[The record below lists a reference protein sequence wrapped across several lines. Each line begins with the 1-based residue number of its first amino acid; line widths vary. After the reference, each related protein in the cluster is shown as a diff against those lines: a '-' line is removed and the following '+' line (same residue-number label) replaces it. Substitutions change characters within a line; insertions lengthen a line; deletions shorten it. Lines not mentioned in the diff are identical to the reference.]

1 LTEPIDERLAWASAR
16 IRAIEAAVSTTIVG
30 QREVVAETVACVV
43 AGGHALLEGTP
54 GLGKTLLVRALASAL
69 GLEFGRIQFTP
80 DLLPADVTGTP
91 VLEEGPEG
99 RRFVFR
105 PGPLFANV
113 VLADEVNRATPRT
126 QSALLE
132 AMQEGAVT
140 VGRERHALPAPFCVL
155 ATQNPIDME
164 GTFPLPEAQLD
175 RFLAKIVVRPPDEAA
190 LVAVLALSAT
200 AGRPLPPPV
209 ITHEDWPA
217 LVEAVRSV
225 TMAEPLLKVV
235 ARFVLASDPTGT
247 AATASARR
255 NLRLGA
261 SPRAGE
267 AVCRLARVRAVRE
280 GRGYVD
286 AGDVAAVL
294 RPSFRHRLLPSFE
307 AEARGLVGDAL
318 VADVLHDVPDLPREV
333 EAVLSVVE
341 PGA

>member
-1 LTEPIDERLAWASAR
+1 MAEPIDERLAWASAR
-16 IRAIEAAVSTTIVG
+16 IRAIEAAVATTVVG
-30 QREVVAETVACVV
+30 QAHVVAETVACVV

-69 GLEFGRIQFTP
+69 GLEFGRVQFTP

-91 VLEEGPEG
+91 VLEDGPEG

-105 PGPLFANV
+105 PGPLFANI

-190 LVAVLALSAT
+190 LVAVLGLAAT
-200 AGRPLPPPV
+200 GDRTLPPPV
-209 ITHEDWPA
+209 IARDDWPA
-217 LVEAVRSV
+217 LVDAVRGVS
-225 TMAEPLLKVV
+225 MAEPLLKLV

-247 AATASARR
+247 SATASARR

-267 AVCRLARVRAVRE
+267 AICRLARVRAVRE

-286 AGDVAAVL
+286 ASDVAAVL

-318 VADVLHDVPDLPREV
+318 VADVLHDVPGLPREV

-341 PGA
+341 SGT